1 MDFYFDANAT
11 TPLCEAARM
20 AWLEASREH
29 WHNAS
34 SLYPEAVAA
43 KEFLEGLREELAGM
57 LGCEAGRVIFNS
69 GATESNNAVLQWA
82 ASLGKPVMV
91 SALEHPA
98 VGEAAEKLIEPGKL
112 LMVAST
118 PEGVMDL
125 EAFERVFEQTHPGL
139 VSVMAANNE
148 TGVLQPWREVAA
160 RCRERGIP
168 FHCDAAQWIG
178 KMPLEGLSE
187 CDFVTASA
195 HKFGGPKGVGF
206 LLIPE
211 GSDFRAQIGGPQER
225 GFRGG
230 TENLPA
236 IAAMV
241 AALKSAGPMISGKDR
256 DRFEEDL
263 VDCLQGTRLLGAGVP
278 RLGNTS
284 MFVLPEHKNLRWLTR
299 LGRRGV
305 AVSTGSA
312 CSAGKGDPSRVM
324 QAMGCGFEEMG
335 RVLRVS
341 SLPDAAAEDWE
352 ALLDAL
358 LEVRDEL
365 GSGERTSAGGIR
377 KISLED
383 F

>member
-1 MDFYFDANAT
+1 MK
-11 TPLCEAARM
+11 
-20 AWLEASREH
+20 AWVSASQEH

-34 SLYPEAVAA
+34 SLYPGAVAA

-57 LGCEAGRVIFNS
+57 LGCEAGRVVFNS
-69 GATESNNAVLQWA
+69 GATESNHAVLMWA
-82 ASLGKPVMV
+82 AKLGKPVLV
-91 SALEHPA
+91 GAVEHPSVA
-98 VGEAAEKLIEPGKL
+98 EAAEQLIEPGR
-112 LMVAST
+112 LMTVGVT
-118 PEGVMDL
+118 GEGVVCL
-125 EAFERVFEQTHPGL
+125 EEFDRSFEERAPGL
-139 VSVMAANNE
+139 VSLMAANNE
-148 TGVLQPWREVAA
+148 TGVLQPWREVLM
-160 RCRERGIP
+160 RCHERGIP

-178 KMPLEGLSE
+178 KMPLAGLSG

-206 LLIPE
+206 LLIPK
-211 GSDFRAQIGGPQER
+211 GSDFRSQIGGPQER
-225 GFRGG
+225 GVRGG
-230 TENLPA
+230 TENLAA

-241 AALKSAGPMISGKDR
+241 AALKAAGTEDSGEHR
-256 DRFEEDL
+256 DRFEVDL
-263 VDCLQGTRLLGAGVP
+263 LECLEGTRLLGAGAP

-312 CSAGKGDPSRVM
+312 CRAGKGDPSRVM
-324 QAMGCGFEEMG
+324 QAMGGGFEEMG

-341 SLPDAAAEDWE
+341 SLPDATAEDWE

-365 GSGERTSAGGIR
+365 GSGRRTSAKGIR